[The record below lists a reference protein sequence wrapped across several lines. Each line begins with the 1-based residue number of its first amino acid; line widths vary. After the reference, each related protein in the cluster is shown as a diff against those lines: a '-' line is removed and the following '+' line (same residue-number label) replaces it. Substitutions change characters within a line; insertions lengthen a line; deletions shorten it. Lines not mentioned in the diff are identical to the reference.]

1 MIYIFKKRIKDIIV
15 IVVLFLILSAVIV
28 QFFTKTLW
36 TAETNL
42 RIDNNLLNP
51 FNFNTTSSPGVSN
64 MVQGL
69 YSNVTALD
77 LNKEYLEMVALN
89 PPFIDYVTSRY
100 GEDERFGVFIEPKA
114 SKSGINYVVIKAVA
128 DSQTAAQNMLNEYL
142 KDLDNQVIS
151 DLKSKSEAAQKLLDE
166 LLLERSKYE
175 KTSLTSSEQE
185 QLSQIS
191 AAISLIKW
199 VNGHYSKVIDLKS
212 AIYQYGKVKVY
223 ESAGSKFE
231 KALRVVAGMLAG
243 VIIAILYVIYRERE
257 YIIHNL

>member
-1 MIYIFKKRIKDIIV
+1 MIYIFKKRIKEITAII
-15 IVVLFLILSAVIV
+15 ILFLILSAVVV

-42 RIDNNLLNP
+42 RLDNNLLNP
-51 FNFNTTSSPGVSN
+51 FNFNTSSPNVSN

-142 KDLDNQVIS
+142 KSLDNQVIS

-199 VNGHYSKVIDLKS
+199 VNEHYNKVIDLKS

-243 VIIAILYVIYRERE
+243 VIAAILYVIYRERK
-257 YIIHNL
+257 YIIQNL